1 MAIFSNYC
9 LHGKSDKLLYVG
21 VIIITGQNM
30 ATIFNQ
36 CVFHLVK
43 YINVKLGTIVLEICI
58 KFVILYLD
66 KVA

>member
-9 LHGKSDKLLYVG
+9 LHGKWDKLLYVG
-21 VIIITGQNM
+21 IQQNM

-36 CVFHLVK
+36 CFFHLVK
-43 YINVKLGTIVLEICI
+43 YINVKLGAIVLEICI
-58 KFVILYLD
+58 QFVILYLD